1 MPTDRY
7 RLYHVEKAKGGIGM
21 TMTAGSAVVAEDS
34 PPAFGNLH
42 AYRDEIVPW
51 LRRMTREVHEHG
63 AACMIQLTH
72 LGRRTGWAQDDW
84 LPVVAPSPLREP
96 AHRSIPKEAEDWDIE
111 RIVGKYADAAE
122 RMQAAGMDGIEI
134 ESYGH
139 LFDQFWSPL
148 TNHRTDGRRLVRAS
162 APLRWEVLRAIREQV
177 GFDYIVGLRMTVDE
191 HVPGGIDTATGV
203 EILGR
208 LEADRLIDF
217 VNVIRGTIA
226 SESELIHVIPIHGMP
241 SAPHLDFAGQVR
253 ASTGLAVLHAS
264 KVDDVATARHAIREG
279 RVDLVGMTRAHL
291 ADPHLVRKVLE
302 GRETEIRPCVG
313 ATYCL
318 DRIYAAGEALCI
330 HNAATSREETMPHD
344 IPRASEPRRIV
355 VVGAG
360 PAGLEA
366 ARVAGERG
374 HCVTVLEAMP
384 WAGGQIRLAARNPR
398 RRDLMGIVEWRVAEL
413 ERLSV
418 DVRYDALADDRDVL
432 APSPTSS
439 SWPPVGCPS
448 CRSWRTERPVVTSWD
463 VLGGDVAARRRALFD
478 DNGTHSALSAGEL
491 IARSGARL
499 EIVTPERM
507 LGVEVGGMNH
517 VPYARAFNET
527 DTRISLNQKVLAVRP
542 EAGRLCV
549 DIGSEQSPHRVAR
562 HVDQVVV
569 DYGTA
574 ASADLYFELKPL
586 SSNRGAVDYGAAR
599 RPTAVP
605 GPQPDGA
612 FQLFRIGDC
621 VVAQHPPP
629 STTPCAS
636 SRTCDEWAWSRAIRS
651 LAPGPRRHGPG
662 GRALPRV
669 GGEVRRRVFGR
680 LGFTGSA
687 RVAEL
692 LTERLRSRRHRSS
705 TSGAAR
711 VRSDA
716 AWPSSGRP
724 PSTASTCRRRCWSS
738 HDGRARTA
746 TWPCGT

>member
-1 MPTDRY
+1 MTASVDDPLLQPFELKGLTLRNRVFSSSHEPAYSDGGMPTDRY

-51 LRRMTREVHEHG
+51 LRRMTEEVHEHG

-84 LPVVAPSPLREP
+84 LPVLAPSPLREP
-96 AHRSIPKEAEDWDIE
+96 AHRAIPKEAEDWDIE

-139 LFDQFWSPL
+139 LFDQFWSPR
-148 TNHRTDGRRLVRAS
+148 TNHRTDEYGGSLEHRLRFG
-162 APLRWEVLRAIREQV
+162 WEVLQAVRERV
-177 GFDYIVGLRMTVDE
+177 GSDYIVGLRMAVDE
-191 HVPGGIDTATGV
+191 HVPGGIDTATGL
-203 EILGR
+203 EILRR

-279 RVDLVGMTRAHL
+279 LVDLVGMTRAHL
-291 ADPHLVRKVLE
+291 ADPHLVRKILE
-302 GRETEIRPCVG
+302 GREAEIRPCVG

-330 HNAATSREETMPHD
+330 HNAATSREATMPHD
-344 IPRASEPRRIV
+344 IPRASEPRRIL

-374 HCVTVLEAMP
+374 HRVTVLEAMP

-398 RRDLMGIVEWRVAEL
+398 RRDLMGIVEWRAAEL
-413 ERLSV
+413 ERLGV
-418 DVRYDALADDRDVL
+418 EVQYDVL
-432 APSPTSS
+432 ADGGDILAFEPD
-439 SWPPVGCPS
+439 
-448 CRSWRTERPVVTSWD
+448 VVVVATGGLPQLPELEDGAELVATSWD
-463 VLGGDVAARRRALFD
+463 VLGGDVTPHGDVLLFD

-507 LGVEVGGMNH
+507 LGIEVGGMNH

-562 HVDQVVV
+562 HVDHVVV

-574 ASADLYFELKPL
+574 ASADLYFKLKPL
-586 SSNRGAVDYGAAR
+586 SSNRGAVDYGALLDG
-599 RPTAVP
+599 RPQSLVRN
-605 GPQPDGA
+605 PDGA

-621 VVAQHPPP
+621 V
-629 STTPCAS
+629 S
-636 SRTCDEWAWSRAIRS
+636 SRNIHAAIYD
-651 LAPGPRRHGPG
+651 
-662 GRALPRV
+662 AL
-669 GGEVRRRVFGR
+669 R
-680 LGFTGSA
+680 L
-687 RVAEL
+687 VKDL
-692 LTERLRSRRHRSS
+692 
-705 TSGAAR
+705 
-711 VRSDA
+711 
-716 AWPSSGRP
+716 
-724 PSTASTCRRRCWSS
+724 
-738 HDGRARTA
+738 
-746 TWPCGT
+746 